1 MSELKLLGIF
11 LPPPFMARQLAPME
25 MKFDIPDYSSATG
38 TSTEKKALL
47 AAAKALY
54 DDAKNNYDA
63 QRAASESQNNAFNA
77 DAFKIHQASELQFE
91 KQREATLLVLR
102 DHHMSEARLAV
113 WLQILPS
120 LGESFYKI
128 EETVDFGLPAA
139 LVAAIE
145 LAVFRDRDGERQQL
159 QLQFWQATLEVEG
172 KGDPIQFHRYVLLAG
187 RKLALLNNEAVRD
200 ADMKA
205 VFIKGLPDDIF
216 LGFKTGLHNNPAS
229 CKTFDDV
236 FQILKVFAGSDSAKP
251 KINDLIKLRARQ
263 YNKSGPAGVFV
274 ARAVPKAPAAQSP
287 TTRAVCF
294 DFSKG
299 RCTRGADCKFLHSTA
314 PTPAAVTCTHC
325 LKT

>member
-1 MSELKLLGIF
+1 M
-11 LPPPFMARQLAPME
+11 
-25 MKFDIPDYSSATG
+25 
-38 TSTEKKALL
+38 
-47 AAAKALY
+47 
-54 DDAKNNYDA
+54 
-63 QRAASESQNNAFNA
+63 
-77 DAFKIHQASELQFE
+77 QFE

-274 ARAVPKAPAAQSP
+274 ARAVPKATAAAQSP

-325 LKT
+325 LKKGHLVDMCFAKYPEKRTLRPKAPSARSIPSVPRSKAATNLLLTLQESVNKLLLGDLSNSQDEEETAGFHYHCGFL